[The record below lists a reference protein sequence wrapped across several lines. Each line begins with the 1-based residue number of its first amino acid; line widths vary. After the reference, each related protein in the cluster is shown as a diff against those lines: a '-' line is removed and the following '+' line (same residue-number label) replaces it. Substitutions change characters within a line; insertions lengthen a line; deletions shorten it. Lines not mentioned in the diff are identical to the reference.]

1 MSDLAKQARQVLG
14 DTALFQRAAAYVLSG
29 NPIHIWEAYRDCR
42 KMGREPPPW
51 VFAYFDESASRLL
64 NDAPR
69 TPAQIADALD
79 LRAGGRSPAARL
91 GKDKRDLSFLWTVA
105 ALEKRG
111 DRSREE
117 IFEVIAPSLGLTV
130 PAAKNLYYELIDK
143 LRS

>member
-1 MSDLAKQARQVLG
+1 MSELGKNARKTMGDVVL
-14 DTALFQRAAAYVLSG
+14 FHRAAAYVLSE

-51 VFAYFDESASRLL
+51 VFAYFDESAGRLL
-64 NDAPR
+64 NDNPR
-69 TPAQIADALD
+69 TPSQIADALD

-111 DRSREE
+111 GRIRED
-117 IFEVIAPSLGLTV
+117 IFKAIAPDLGLTV
-130 PAAKNLYYELIDK
+130 EATKNLYHDLINK
-143 LRS
+143 LQ

>member
-1 MSDLAKQARQVLG
+1 MSDIAKKVRQVMG
-14 DTALFQRAAAYVLSG
+14 DQVLFQRAAAYVLSG
-29 NPIHIWEAYRDCR
+29 NPIHLWEAYRDCR

-51 VFAYFDESASRLL
+51 VFAYFDESADRLL
-64 NDAPR
+64 NDGPR

-91 GKDKRDLSFLWTVA
+91 QKDRRDLSFLWSVS

-111 DRSREE
+111 GKSRDK

-130 PAAKNLYYELIDK
+130 PAAKNLYHELIDK
-143 LRS
+143 LR